1 MLDPESRELG
11 NYVPAG
17 RHKLPP
23 LPYPYDALE
32 PIIGAETLR
41 IHHDHHH
48 KAYVEG
54 LNKAELA
61 LADARRRNDFA
72 FVKYWENELAFNGSG
87 HILHS
92 IYWTVMAP
100 EGCGG
105 EPGRCTTREIN
116 KYFGCLEAFCE
127 QFVNAAIKVE
137 ASGWGI
143 LVWNPAWHHLEILNA
158 EKHQNLTQWG
168 AMPVLVIDAWEH
180 AYYLDYQY
188 NREKYV
194 SEWMKLINWYEVEN
208 RLLLAM
214 RGQMPLLAA
223 SRTGE

>member
-1 MLDPESRELG
+1 MVNKVSSD
-11 NYVPAG
+11 YTPAG

-32 PIIGAETLR
+32 PIISDTTLMY
-41 IHHDHHH
+41 HHDHHH
-48 KAYVEG
+48 KSYVDG

-61 LADARRRNDFA
+61 LVEARQRNDLTFI
-72 FVKYWENELAFNGSG
+72 KYWENELAFNGSG

-100 EGCGG
+100 VRFES
-105 EPGRCTTREIN
+105 EPGRCTIREIN
-116 KYFGCLEAFCE
+116 KYFGSFDAFID
-127 QFVNAAIKVE
+127 QFVTATTKVE

-143 LVWNPAWHHLEILNA
+143 LVWNPAWNHLEILTA

-168 AMPVLVIDAWEH
+168 AIPIMVTDVWEH

-188 NREKYV
+188 NREQYV
-194 SEWMKLINWYEVEN
+194 KEWLKLINWLEIEK
-208 RLLLAM
+208 RLRLAMQGQLPLLLADYN
-214 RGQMPLLAA
+214 
-223 SRTGE
+223 SD